1 MASAGHN
8 YSWGGIHDA
17 VGSPPE
23 EIGGELLGTERITL
37 GQATG

>member
-1 MASAGHN
+1 MASAGHD

-17 VGSPPE
+17 VGSPE